1 MTNDDILKR
10 VREIQRAAAT
20 ATTLTIREKREF
32 FARLVLTRLSEEP
45 ADSDLWQEL
54 RITTEGSTRKL
65 LDKLRAIAIDNDLSD
80 EGNQPKDEN
89 TVVVVRI
96 GGPYDGEDIT

>member
-20 ATTLTIREKREF
+20 ATTQTIREKREF
-32 FARLVLTRLSEEP
+32 FARVVLTRLSEEP

-54 RITTEGSTRKL
+54 RITTEGALANYSTSSGRS
-65 LDKLRAIAIDNDLSD
+65 RSTTTCPTR
-80 EGNQPKDEN
+80 GTSPK
-89 TVVVVRI
+89 TRT
-96 GGPYDGEDIT
+96 P